1 MTSKRGEHMTETQ
14 VLVINADRPD
24 IDHPLA
30 IGPEPEM
37 FKLAQHN
44 YKSGEWSFP
53 VRLVNPGTKPW
64 DDTTYLASMKQ
75 DSKQGER
82 EDIKAIRQAHKHGKH
97 TLRQIAES
105 TAIELKRVKGLVHK
119 YSLPLTNDY
128 WRAEKYNNPDEVI
141 AYQTLAR
148 LCKRID
154 APEFSI
160 RQASMSN
167 GVVNGYYI
175 SRVPKV

>member
-1 MTSKRGEHMTETQ
+1 MTETQ
-14 VLVINADRPD
+14 VLVINADLPD

-37 FKLAQHN
+37 FKLTQHN
-44 YKSGEWSFP
+44 YKSGEWPFP
-53 VRLVNPGTKPW
+53 VRLVKPGTKPW
-64 DDTTYLASMKQ
+64 NDAAYLASMRPDLQ
-75 DSKQGER
+75 TEER
-82 EDIKAIRQAHKHGKH
+82 EQIRDIRRAHRDGNHTIRALTDETGYISQ
-97 TLRQIAES
+97 
-105 TAIELKRVKGLVHK
+105 RVSYLVHK
-119 YSLPLTNDY
+119 CSLPLRNEY

-148 LCKRID
+148 LCEKID

-175 SRVPKV
+175 SWVPKV

>member
-1 MTSKRGEHMTETQ
+1 MTSKRGERMTETQ

-30 IGPEPEM
+30 MGPEPEM

-44 YKSGEWSFP
+44 YKSGEWPFP
-53 VRLVNPGTKPW
+53 VRLVKPGTKVSS
-64 DDTTYLASMKQ
+64 DAAYLASMKI

-97 TLRQIAES
+97 TLRELADS
-105 TAIELKRVKGLVHK
+105 TAMELNRVKDLVHK

-128 WRAEKYNNPDEVI
+128 WRAEKCNNPDEVI

-148 LCKRID
+148 LCERID

>member
-1 MTSKRGEHMTETQ
+1 MTETQ
-14 VLVINADRPD
+14 VLVINADLPD

-44 YKSGEWSFP
+44 YKSGEWPFP
-53 VRLVNPGTKPW
+53 VRLVKPGTNVRS
-64 DDTTYLASMKQ
+64 DEAYLASMLPDPQ
-75 DSKQGER
+75 AEER
-82 EDIKAIRQAHKHGKH
+82 EQIRDIRRAHRDGNHS
-97 TLRQIAES
+97 LRQISES
-105 TAIELKRVKGLVHK
+105 TSIELKRVKDLVHK
-119 YSLPLTNDY
+119 YSLPLTNGY

-148 LCKRID
+148 LCERID

-175 SRVPKV
+175 SWVPKA

>member
-1 MTSKRGEHMTETQ
+1 MTETQ
-14 VLVINADRPD
+14 VLVINADLPD

-44 YKSGEWSFP
+44 YKSGEWPFP
-53 VRLVNPGTKPW
+53 VRLVKHGTNVRS
-64 DDTTYLASMKQ
+64 DEAYLASMLPDPQ
-75 DSKQGER
+75 AEER
-82 EDIKAIRQAHKHGKH
+82 EQIRDIRRAHRDGNHS
-97 TLRQIAES
+97 LRQISES
-105 TAIELKRVKGLVHK
+105 TSIELKRVKDLVHK
-119 YSLPLTNDY
+119 YSLPLTNGY

-148 LCKRID
+148 LCERID

-175 SRVPKV
+175 SWVPKA

>member
-1 MTSKRGEHMTETQ
+1 MYAIKTFDEEHRVLATGNEPELHRLVLVKYQRGEWQ
-14 VLVINADRPD
+14 
-24 IDHPLA
+24 
-30 IGPEPEM
+30 
-37 FKLAQHN
+37 
-44 YKSGEWSFP
+44 FP
-53 VRLVNPGTKPW
+53 VVIEEEAAKPW
-64 DDTTYLASMKQ
+64 DDAAYLASMKQ
-75 DSKQGER
+75 DPKQGER

-97 TLRQIAES
+97 TLRELADS
-105 TAIELKRVKGLVHK
+105 TAMELNRVKDLVHK

-148 LCKRID
+148 LCKRIG

-167 GVVNGYYI
+167 GIVNGYYI

>member
-1 MTSKRGEHMTETQ
+1 MYAIKTFNEERR
-14 VLVINADRPD
+14 VLAAGD
-24 IDHPLA
+24 
-30 IGPEPEM
+30 EPELHRM
-37 FKLAQHN
+37 LLERRQH
-44 YKSGEWSFP
+44 GEWQFP
-53 VRLVNPGTKPW
+53 VVIEKEKAKPW
-64 DDTTYLASMKQ
+64 DDAAYLASMKI

-82 EDIKAIRQAHKHGKH
+82 EDVRAIRQAHKHGKH
-97 TLRQIAES
+97 TLRELADS
-105 TAIELKRVKGLVHK
+105 TAIEFNRVKDLVHK

-148 LCKRID
+148 LCEKID

-167 GVVNGYYI
+167 GIVNGYYI

>member
-1 MTSKRGEHMTETQ
+1 MLLER
-14 VLVINADRPD
+14 R
-24 IDHPLA
+24 
-30 IGPEPEM
+30 
-37 FKLAQHN
+37 QH
-44 YKSGEWSFP
+44 GEWQFP
-53 VRLVNPGTKPW
+53 VVIEKEKAKPW
-64 DDTTYLASMKQ
+64 DDAAYLASMKI

-82 EDIKAIRQAHKHGKH
+82 EDVRAIRQAHKHGKH
-97 TLRQIAES
+97 TLRELADS
-105 TAIELKRVKGLVHK
+105 TAIEFNRVKDLVHK

-148 LCKRID
+148 LCEKID

-167 GVVNGYYI
+167 GIVNGYYI

>member
-1 MTSKRGEHMTETQ
+1 MTETQ

-30 IGPEPEM
+30 MGPEPEM
-37 FKLAQHN
+37 FKLTQHN
-44 YKSGEWSFP
+44 YKSGEWPFP
-53 VRLVNPGTKPW
+53 V
-64 DDTTYLASMKQ
+64 
-75 DSKQGER
+75 
-82 EDIKAIRQAHKHGKH
+82 
-97 TLRQIAES
+97 
-105 TAIELKRVKGLVHK
+105 TAMELNRVKDLVHK

-148 LCKRID
+148 LCKRIG

-167 GVVNGYYI
+167 G
-175 SRVPKV
+175 

>member
-1 MTSKRGEHMTETQ
+1 MYAIKTFDEEHR
-14 VLVINADRPD
+14 VLATGD
-24 IDHPLA
+24 
-30 IGPEPEM
+30 EPELHRLV
-37 FKLAQHN
+37 LAKYQH
-44 YKSGEWSFP
+44 GEWQFP
-53 VRLVNPGTKPW
+53 VVIEEEAAKPW
-64 DDTTYLASMKQ
+64 DDATYLASMKQ
-75 DSKQGER
+75 DPKQGER

-97 TLRQIAES
+97 SLRQISES
-105 TAIELKRVKGLVHK
+105 TAIEFKRVKDLVHK

-148 LCKRID
+148 LCEKID

-175 SRVPKV
+175 SWVPGLKNKHD

>member
-1 MTSKRGEHMTETQ
+1 MLLER
-14 VLVINADRPD
+14 R
-24 IDHPLA
+24 
-30 IGPEPEM
+30 
-37 FKLAQHN
+37 QH
-44 YKSGEWSFP
+44 GEWQFP
-53 VRLVNPGTKPW
+53 VVIEKETAKPW
-64 DDTTYLASMKQ
+64 DDAAYLASMKI

-82 EDIKAIRQAHKHGKH
+82 EDVRAIRQAHKHGKH
-97 TLRQIAES
+97 TLRELADS
-105 TAIELKRVKGLVHK
+105 TAIELNRVKDLVHK

-167 GVVNGYYI
+167 RIVNGYYI

>member
-1 MTSKRGEHMTETQ
+1 MYAIKTFDEEHR
-14 VLVINADRPD
+14 VLATGD
-24 IDHPLA
+24 
-30 IGPEPEM
+30 EPELHRM
-37 FKLAQHN
+37 LMERRQH
-44 YKSGEWSFP
+44 GEWQFP
-53 VRLVNPGTKPW
+53 VVIEKETTKPW
-64 DDTTYLASMKQ
+64 DDAAYLASMKI

-97 TLRQIAES
+97 TLRELADS
-105 TAIELKRVKGLVHK
+105 TAMELNRVKDLVHK

-148 LCKRID
+148 LCERID

-167 GVVNGYYI
+167 GIVNGYYI